1 MIEREHL
8 PRYAAGTPVVD
19 CGRNGRVVD
28 VRDGV
33 EDDELVYDV
42 EFEDDQVVPYPDTE
56 LELGIVDGTI
66 RVGAP

>member
-1 MIEREHL
+1 MMDREYL
-8 PRYAAGTPVVD
+8 FRYGTDTRVID
-19 CGRNGRVVD
+19 CGREGRIVD
-28 VRDGV
+28 VYDGV

-42 EFEDDQVVPYPDTE
+42 EFDDGEVVPYPDTE